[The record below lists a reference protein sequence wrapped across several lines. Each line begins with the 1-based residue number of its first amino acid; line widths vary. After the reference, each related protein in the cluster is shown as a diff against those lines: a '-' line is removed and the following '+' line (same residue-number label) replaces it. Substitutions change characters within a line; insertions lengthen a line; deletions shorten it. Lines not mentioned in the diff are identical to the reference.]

1 MSPADLRLHLESPAG
16 FRVALGIYAVA
27 LALGLKRFVVW
38 DQIQILEGASWWEV
52 FSTLHPHAL
61 RWVVMQPAQAF
72 GVGGWDPHAAFT
84 VWCFVLVWVSVRLLA
99 RAGALAAGDPPREVA
114 LRVWLL
120 LPLALATLAMNGRLI
135 PAFAGLALLVC
146 LHVER
151 AAGLPRH
158 WGWHLAGQGV
168 GLLLMAVSSGTFAVG
183 AVACI
188 VSWAVAVRW
197 WWTAAGIMAVGGLS
211 LAFLGKALR
220 FFDGDPLRV
229 LDHGAGAL
237 LAAQGPAVAL
247 GGCAAVVAGAILW
260 AWRWGFPAL
269 ALGLHLRVPLAACA
283 VLGLLGWS
291 TLAVGLPLLL
301 LLGCLPLARP
311 APPRG

>member
-1 MSPADLRLHLESPAG
+1 MSPARLRTHLESPAA

-38 DQIQILEGASWWEV
+38 DQIQVLEGASWWEV
-52 FSTLHPHAL
+52 VSSLHPHAL
-61 RWVVMQPAQAF
+61 RWILMQPAQAF
-72 GVGGWDPHAAFT
+72 GVGGWDPHTAFT
-84 VWCFVLVWVSVRLLA
+84 VWCFVLVWATVRLLA
-99 RAGALAAGDPPREVA
+99 RAGALAAGDPPREA
-114 LRVWLL
+114 PLRVWLL

-135 PAFAGLALLVC
+135 PAFAGLALLAC

-151 AAGLPRH
+151 AAGVPRH

-188 VSWAVAVRW
+188 VSWAFALRW
-197 WWTAAGIMAVGGLS
+197 WWTAIGIGAVGGLS
-211 LAFLGKALR
+211 LAFLEKARR

-237 LAAQGPAVAL
+237 LAAQGPAVAIA
-247 GGCAAVVAGAILW
+247 GCALVAVGAVAW
-260 AWRWGFPAL
+260 AWRWRFPATV
-269 ALGLHLRVPLAACA
+269 AGLHLRVPLAAGA

-301 LLGCLPLARP
+301 LLVCLPLARTDRP
-311 APPRG
+311 LA